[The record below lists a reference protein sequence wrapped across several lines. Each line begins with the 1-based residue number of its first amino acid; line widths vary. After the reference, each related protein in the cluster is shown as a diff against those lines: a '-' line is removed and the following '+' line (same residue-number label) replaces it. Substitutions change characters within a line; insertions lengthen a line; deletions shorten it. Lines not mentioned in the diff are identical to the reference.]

1 MTTDVKSKA
10 IQTFVNTFGGS
21 YKKLDSNDVD
31 FKIFKSDSSPIAYV
45 QVVQKSSMIRTSYPL
60 QIHARKL
67 MKLFDKR
74 MNPVIIWCCDDGI
87 IYAKAA
93 SISGEI
99 FFSDKEEDIMVS
111 YQKQK
116 GMKYVRF
123 TQ

>member
-87 IYAKAA
+87 IYAKAS